1 MLSFFS
7 FLGFFG
13 EVLLP
18 SLSSSGLVSPYFVL
32 LEKLFDLSE
41 SSLSGLN
48 DLNDVA
54 DRPVYGFIGIPLE
67 IPLGIL
73 SPSRRFFNLPNP

>member
-1 MLSFFS
+1 MLVYVCLVMLSFFS
-7 FLGFFG
+7 FLGFLG

-18 SLSSSGLVSPYFVL
+18 SLSSSGFVSPYFVL
-32 LEKLFDLSE
+32 VEKLFDLSE

-54 DRPVYGFIGIPLE
+54 DRPVYGFIGIPL
-67 IPLGIL
+67 GIL
-73 SPSRRFFNLPNP
+73 SP